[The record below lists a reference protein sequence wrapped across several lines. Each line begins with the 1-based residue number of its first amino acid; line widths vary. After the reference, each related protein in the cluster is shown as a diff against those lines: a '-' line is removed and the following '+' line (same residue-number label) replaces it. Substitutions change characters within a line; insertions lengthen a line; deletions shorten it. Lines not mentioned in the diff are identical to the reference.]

1 MVNVCQRVREGLPKR
16 VRPASKGE
24 SVMKLTLAIHPIND
38 ARFEAGTRLD
48 GSTLIIDREELQNAI
63 LEDRRI
69 QSVDIEIAS
78 PGQPCRIGVVFDI
91 LEPRAKEPGT
101 GSDFPGLL
109 GPMAVAGQ
117 GTTHV
122 LRGAALTVVDAA
134 QPPGIASKMMEM
146 DGEAG
151 EASPYSSLH
160 HVVIV
165 PHMIPGTPRHVEL
178 NALRLAS
185 TRATVFLGSAGVGV
199 EPESTEVF
207 DLDGPTARDRD
218 GLPRIAYIGQIHGH
232 QMVVEE
238 DESILYGSN
247 TEGMVPL
254 LMHPNEWLDGGV
266 ICSYWVMRVETYF
279 YQNHPI
285 IQELYKRHEA
295 GELNFV
301 GTVATVAASMES
313 DRNRNCLIAA
323 HQAKWAL
330 NADGVV
336 LTKYG
341 GGAPH
346 VDMGETAR
354 ICETLGMKTVVQVS
368 DSSGDRRAESAML
381 FNYPEVD
388 AIVYGGGGD
397 ISWEVQPVERVI
409 AGSPAMA
416 QVFAQ
421 MTNIPAGAL
430 CGVTNQQG
438 ASTIRAMLY

>member
-1 MVNVCQRVREGLPKR
+1 
-16 VRPASKGE
+16 
-24 SVMKLTLAIHPIND
+24 MKLTLAIHD
-38 ARFEAGTRLD
+38 VSDTKLGSGTLLD
-48 GSTLIIDREELQNAI
+48 GGVLTVDADELREAI

-69 QSVDIEIAS
+69 SSVDIEVAN

-101 GSDFPGLL
+101 GTDFPGLL

-122 LRGAALTVVDAA
+122 LRGAALTVVDAE
-134 QPPGIASKMMEM
+134 QEPGIASKMMEM
-146 DGEAG
+146 HGEA
-151 EASPYSSLH
+151 AANSPYGDLH

-165 PHMIPGTPRHVEL
+165 PHMIPGTPRHVGL
-178 NALRLAS
+178 NALRMAS
-185 TRATVFLGSAGVGV
+185 ARATVFLGSAGIGQDAD
-199 EPESTEVF
+199 STEEF
-207 DLDGPTARDRD
+207 ELDGPSTDRE
-218 GLPRIAYIGQIHGH
+218 GVPRIAYIAQIHGH

-238 DESILYGSN
+238 DERILYGSN
-247 TEGMVPL
+247 TEGMVPMT
-254 LMHPNEWLDGGV
+254 MHPNEWMDGAV
-266 ICSYWVMRVETYF
+266 VCSYWVMRVESYF

-285 IQELYKRHEA
+285 IQELYRRHEA
-295 GELNFV
+295 GEINFV
-301 GTVATVAASMES
+301 GTVATVAASLEA
-313 DRNRNCLIAA
+313 DRNRNCLLAA
-323 HQAKWAL
+323 HQAKWNL

-354 ICETLGMKTVVQVS
+354 ICEALGMKTVVQVS

-397 ISWEVQPVERVI
+397 IGWDAEPVERVI
-409 AGSPAMA
+409 AGSPAVA
-416 QVFAQ
+416 QSLAQ
-421 MTNIPAGAL
+421 MTHIPAGAL

-438 ASTIRAMLY
+438 ASVVRAVVY

>member
-1 MVNVCQRVREGLPKR
+1 
-16 VRPASKGE
+16 
-24 SVMKLTLAIHPIND
+24 MKLTLAVHEVD
-38 ARFEAGTRLD
+38 DMRLGAGTALD
-48 GSTLIIDREELQNAI
+48 GGTLTVDADELRDAI

-69 QSVDIEIAS
+69 ESVDIEVAN

-101 GSDFPGLL
+101 GTDFPGLL

-122 LRGAALTVVDAA
+122 LRGAALTVVDA
-134 QPPGIASKMMEM
+134 QQEPGITSKMMEM
-146 DGEAG
+146 HGEA
-151 EASPYSSLH
+151 AANSPYGHLH

-165 PHMIPGTPRHVEL
+165 PRMIAGTPRHVEL

-185 TRATVFLGSAGVGV
+185 ARAAVLLGSAGIGHA
-199 EPESTEVF
+199 PDSTEEF
-207 DLDGPTARDRD
+207 DLDGPSVDRE
-218 GLPRIAYIGQIHGH
+218 GLPRIAFISQIHGH

-238 DESILYGSN
+238 DERILYGSN
-247 TEGMVPL
+247 TEGMIPVTL
-254 LMHPNEWLDGGV
+254 HPNEWMDGAV
-266 ICSYWVMRVETYF
+266 VCSYWVMRVETYF

-285 IQELYKRHEA
+285 IQELYKRHQA
-295 GELNFV
+295 GEITFV
-301 GTVATVAASMES
+301 GTVATVAASLEA
-313 DRNRNCLIAA
+313 DRNRNCLLAA
-323 HQAKWAL
+323 HQAKWNL

-354 ICETLGMKTVVQVS
+354 ICEALGMKTVVQVS

-397 ISWEVQPVERVI
+397 IGWDAEPVERVI
-409 AGSPAMA
+409 AGTPAVA
-416 QVFAQ
+416 QTLAQ
-421 MTNIPAGAL
+421 MTRIPAGAL

-438 ASTIRAMLY
+438 ASVVRAVVY

>member
-1 MVNVCQRVREGLPKR
+1 
-16 VRPASKGE
+16 
-24 SVMKLTLAIHPIND
+24 MKLTLAIHEVSD
-38 ARFEAGTRLD
+38 AKVGSGTSLEGGVLTVD
-48 GSTLIIDREELQNAI
+48 ADELREAI

-69 QSVDIEIAS
+69 ESVDIEVAN
-78 PGQPCRIGVVFDI
+78 PGEPCRIGVVFDI

-109 GPMAVAGQ
+109 GPMAMAGQ

-122 LRGAALTVVDAA
+122 LRGTALTVVDA
-134 QPPGIASKMMEM
+134 QQEPGIASKMMEM
-146 DGEAG
+146 HGEA
-151 EASPYSSLH
+151 AANSPYGNLH

-185 TRATVFLGSAGVGV
+185 ARASVFIGSAGIGQD
-199 EPESTEVF
+199 PDSTEEF
-207 DLDGPTARDRD
+207 ELDGPSTNRD

-238 DESILYGSN
+238 DERILYGSN
-247 TEGMVPL
+247 TEGMVPVTL
-254 LMHPNEWLDGGV
+254 HPNEWMDGAV
-266 ICSYWVMRVETYF
+266 VCSYWVMRVETYF

-295 GELNFV
+295 GEINFV
-301 GTVATVAASMES
+301 GTVATVAASLEA
-313 DRNRNCLIAA
+313 DRNRNCLLAA
-323 HQAKWAL
+323 HQAKWNL

-354 ICETLGMKTVVQVS
+354 ICEALGMKTVVQVS

-397 ISWEVQPVERVI
+397 IAWDVEPVERVI
-409 AGSPAMA
+409 AGSPAVA
-416 QVFAQ
+416 QALAQ
-421 MTNIPAGAL
+421 MTQIPAQAL

-438 ASTIRAMLY
+438 ASVVRAVVY

>member
-1 MVNVCQRVREGLPKR
+1 
-16 VRPASKGE
+16 
-24 SVMKLTLAIHPIND
+24 MKLTLAIHSVSD
-38 ARFEAGTRLD
+38 AHLGSGTSLKAGVLTLD
-48 GSTLIIDREELQNAI
+48 VDELRDVL
-63 LEDRRI
+63 LEDRRL
-69 QSVDIEIAS
+69 QSVDVEIAN

-122 LRGAALTVVDAA
+122 LRGAALTLVDAS
-134 QPPGIASKMMEM
+134 QEPGIASKMMEM
-146 DGEAG
+146 HGDA
-151 EASPYSSLH
+151 AANSPYGNLH
-160 HVVIV
+160 HIVIV
-165 PHMIPGTPRHVEL
+165 PHMIPGTPRHIEL
-178 NALRLAS
+178 NVLRLAS
-185 TRATVFLGSAGVGV
+185 ARAAVFIGSAGIGE
-199 EPESTEVF
+199 EPDLTEEF
-207 DLDGPTARDRD
+207 ELDGPWSKERE

-238 DESILYGSN
+238 DERIIYGSN

-254 LMHPNEWLDGGV
+254 IMHPNEWMDGAIV
-266 ICSYWVMRVETYF
+266 CSYWVMRVESYF

-285 IQELYKRHEA
+285 IQELYRRHQV
-295 GELNFV
+295 GEINFV
-301 GTVATVAASMES
+301 GTVATVAASLEA

-323 HQAKWAL
+323 HQAKWGL
-330 NADGVV
+330 GADGVI

-354 ICETLGMKTVVQVS
+354 ICESLGMKTVVQVS

-397 ISWEVQPVERVI
+397 IGWDVEPVERVI
-409 AGSPAMA
+409 AGSSETGQAL
-416 QVFAQ
+416 AQ
-421 MTNIPAGAL
+421 MTRIPAGAL

-438 ASTIRAMLY
+438 ASVVRAVVY